1 MIYQR
6 LDTNLYSD
14 VNQQPWQCQHP
25 DRGIEME
32 IESETDIDTIS
43 ATGQVLII
51 FLTNDQFVFV
61 ESNATRKLPN
71 TQ

>member
-1 MIYQR
+1 
-6 LDTNLYSD
+6 
-14 VNQQPWQCQHP
+14 
-25 DRGIEME
+25 ME